1 MHRLFRGPALVLAL
15 LLTFFAAPVAALA
28 EEKIAGFTSTIF
40 VKQDGTIDVVERI
53 WVDAENMSIRHG
65 IYRDFPTRYTIPNGG
80 RMKVGFTF
88 VEARLDSLP
97 VPHEIENQFNGVR
110 IKLGSPDSYVSPG
123 RHLYLIHYR
132 VTRELGYFEDYDEL
146 YWNVTGNGWMFPID
160 QAGVQIHLPK
170 PVQFGQ
176 RAFYTG
182 PQGSTDGAT
191 AVIEEKPGQITII
204 TTRPLAPYE
213 GLTVAVAFPKG
224 VVDPPRETQKL
235 GWWLTDMLPMA
246 LAGLTLAGVIGFL
259 FYAFRRAGR
268 DPAEGTVVPLF
279 APPDDLSPAGMR
291 YLVEQGFDNRAF
303 AAALI
308 DAGVKGHVI
317 LGEDKGFLF
326 FGGEKFIEG
335 TTGAKAP
342 LPPAE
347 QAAISLLVGPGE
359 KLELDNKNH
368 SIFSAA
374 KKKIEAEYKSRFEG
388 KMFHRNR
395 TWVGIAVII
404 WLAGAYLVALALVIG
419 DDSIPTPIVFAAPIA
434 GAIAFALHR
443 FAKSSEN
450 STGSCLFNILALF
463 VGFGALGLTMLT
475 LASAFATLRWQPML
489 LVALGLPIALS
500 SLFWISAPTKEG
512 RAMLDRIAGF
522 KHYLSITEADRLD
535 RMQAPRDTLQMFERW
550 LPYAVALEV
559 ENRWADRFE
568 GQLAAAAAAGQ
579 QGFVWYNGS
588 HSPWTDTGGFV
599 SSIGSSLSNSISSA
613 STAPGSSSG
622 SGGGGSSG
630 GGGGG
635 GGGGG
640 W

>member
-1 MHRLFRGPALVLAL
+1 MRALTRALLAL
-15 LLTFFAAPVAALA
+15 LAFFALPAAAWA
-28 EEKIAGFTSTIF
+28 EEKIASFGSTIF
-40 VKQDGTIDVVERI
+40 VKPDGTLDVVERI
-53 WVDAENMSIRHG
+53 WVDAENVSIRHG
-65 IYRDFPTRYTIPNGG
+65 IYRDFPTRYSIPNGG

-88 VEARLDSLP
+88 VGAELDSGP
-97 VPHEIENQFNGVR
+97 VEHKIENLYNGVR

-123 RHLYLIHYR
+123 RHLYQIHYR
-132 VTRELGYFEDYDEL
+132 VTRELGYFKDYDEL

-170 PVQFGQ
+170 PVEFGQ

-182 PQGSTDGAT
+182 PQGSTESA
-191 AVIEEKPGQITII
+191 AEVIEEKPGQITIM
-204 TTRPLAPYE
+204 TTRPLGPYE

-224 VVDPPRETQKL
+224 VVAPPSEAQKL
-235 GWWLTDMLPMA
+235 GWWITDMLPMA
-246 LAGLTLAGVIGFL
+246 LAGLTRAGVIGFL
-259 FYAFRRAGR
+259 VYAFRRVGR
-268 DPAEGTVVPLF
+268 DPDEGTVVPLF
-279 APPDDLSPAGMR
+279 APPDDLSPAAVR
-291 YLVEQGFDNRAF
+291 YIVEQGFDNRAF

-326 FGGEKFIEG
+326 FGGEKYIQG
-335 TTGAKAP
+335 TTGATTP

-347 QAAISLLVGPGE
+347 QQAISLLVSPGE

-374 KKKIEAEYKSRFEG
+374 KKKLETDYKNRFEG
-388 KMFHRNR
+388 KLFHRNT
-395 TWVGIAVII
+395 TWVGIAVVV
-404 WLAGAYLVALALVIG
+404 WLVGAYFTALSLALG
-419 DDSIPTPIVFAAPIA
+419 GGMIPTPIIFGAPIA
-434 GAIAFALHR
+434 GAVAFFLHR
-443 FAKSSEN
+443 MAKKSEN
-450 STGSCLFNILALF
+450 STGSCLFNVLALF
-463 VGFGALGLTMLT
+463 AAFGALGLTMLT
-475 LASAFATLRWQPML
+475 LVSAITTLQWLPMV

-512 RAMLDRIAGF
+512 RAILDKIAGF
-522 KHYLSITEADRLD
+522 KHYLSITERDRLD

-550 LPYAVALEV
+550 LPFAVALEV

-579 QGFVWYNGS
+579 QGFAWYHGS
-588 HSPWTDTGGFV
+588 HSPWNDTGGFV
-599 SSIGSSLSNSISSA
+599 SSIGSSLSSSISSA

>member
-1 MHRLFRGPALVLAL
+1 MRALTRALLAL
-15 LLTFFAAPVAALA
+15 LAFIALPATAWA
-28 EEKIAGFTSTIF
+28 EEKIAAFGSTVF
-40 VKQDGTIDVVERI
+40 VKQDGTLDVVERI
-53 WVDAENMSIRHG
+53 WVDAENVSIRHG
-65 IYRDFPTRYTIPNGG
+65 IYRDFPTRYKIPNGG

-88 VEARLDSLP
+88 VEAKLDDQP
-97 VPHEIENQFNGVR
+97 VEHSIENLYNGVR

-123 RHLYLIHYR
+123 RHLYQIHYR
-132 VTRELGYFEDYDEL
+132 VTRELGFFKDYDEL

-160 QAGVQIHLPK
+160 QAGIQIHLPK
-170 PVQFGQ
+170 PVKFGQ
-176 RAFYTG
+176 RALYTG
-182 PQGSTDGAT
+182 PAGSTESA
-191 AVIEEKPGQITII
+191 AEVIAEKPGQITIM

-224 VVDPPRETQKL
+224 VVDPPSEAQKL
-235 GWWLTDMLPMA
+235 GWWLSDMLPLA

-259 FYAFRRAGR
+259 IYAYRRAGR
-268 DPAEGTVVPLF
+268 DPDEGTVVPLF
-279 APPDDLSPAGMR
+279 SPPDDLTPAGMR

-326 FGGEKFIEG
+326 FGGEKYIEG
-335 TTGAKAP
+335 ATGAKMP
-342 LPPAE
+342 LPAAE
-347 QAAISLLVGPGE
+347 QNAISLLVSPGE

-374 KKKIEAEYKSRFEG
+374 KKKLETEYKNRFED
-388 KMFHRNR
+388 KLFHRNR
-395 TWVGIAVII
+395 TWVGIACLV
-404 WLAGAYLVALALVIG
+404 WLVGAYCTALSLAISGGMV
-419 DDSIPTPIVFAAPIA
+419 PTPIIFAAPIA
-434 GAIAFALHR
+434 GAIAFLLYR
-443 FAKSSEN
+443 FAKSSES
-450 STGSCLFNILALF
+450 STGSCLFKVLALF
-463 VGFGALGLTMLT
+463 VAFGALGLTMLT
-475 LASAFATLRWQPML
+475 LVSAITTMQWQPL
-489 LVALGLPIALS
+489 VLVALGLPIALS
-500 SLFWISAPTKEG
+500 SFFWISAPTKEG
-512 RAMLDRIAGF
+512 RAVLDRIAGF
-522 KHYLSITEADRLD
+522 KRYLSITEKDRLD

-559 ENRWADRFE
+559 ENRWADRFS

-579 QGFVWYNGS
+579 TGFAWYHGS
-588 HSPWTDTGGFV
+588 HSPWNDTGGFV
-599 SSIGSSLSNSISSA
+599 SSIGSSLSSSISSA